1 MVPTNGVWPISL
13 CCCRA
18 VAPSGLSGIKAQ
30 ESSEG
35 LDALFTAEEQRGSES
50 KRLAFLVINCK
61 HFQGFTMQ
69 AQLTLGHRLI
79 IQTLTTK
86 RNSVAKENL
95 NDLTFIQVR
104 GRPSTYVRQGVRL
117 NLRESL
123 SWEVSRGQESM
134 TRRAFW
140 QLKKIKRFKVN
151 RKWCFK
157 SSFI

>member
-1 MVPTNGVWPISL
+1 MYTRGANKWHMANFLVLLQSSGTQQSRWEPSPRRAQ
-13 CCCRA
+13 RA
-18 VAPSGLSGIKAQ
+18 VMLC
-30 ESSEG
+30 
-35 LDALFTAEEQRGSES
+35 FTAEEQRGSES

-69 AQLTLGHRLI
+69 AQLTWGHRLI

-86 RNSVAKENL
+86 RNSIAKENL

-104 GRPSTYVRQGVRL
+104 GRPSTYVPQGVRL

-140 QLKKIKRFKVN
+140 
-151 RKWCFK
+151 
-157 SSFI
+157 